1 MQAATLDLNFAPAE
15 HADNTGFELG
25 WDHAH
30 HGLVPPAEHLIDGS
44 PVRHGW
50 LAGKAVFGQRTLRQT
65 RHVRQWLQL
74 RTQAWLRAIAFEGQQ
89 LTPNYLAQIEVAVCP
104 VTRRALGGVPGA
116 ADAPVVER
124 LQASGA
130 YAAGHVVVMSHSVSI
145 ARAGCDAAQALQ
157 FAKQAQEAQDANES
171 GTVRGL
177 DAVQWRRLASL
188 IALVT
193 PQSHIEAT
201 RWPLLAL
208 PPNRLRVLNAAQ
220 GLQALVTLQL
230 ASAGWSQRLREL
242 VGGLIEAGVRQD
254 FQLFVAAVAP
264 RVLEW
269 PELMTP
275 QAQREAL
282 EDLWLDE
289 RVQRRWQHFVAQLS
303 DAQTEQL
310 LQRAA
315 SLGVAGKRSLMHDK
329 AGAVEGWTSD
339 AMRALRINVR
349 GNAQRNGKRAPVMN
363 ERLVPQTQVGWF
375 N

>member
-1 MQAATLDLNFAPAE
+1 M
-15 HADNTGFELG
+15 
-25 WDHAH
+25 
-30 HGLVPPAEHLIDGS
+30 
-44 PVRHGW
+44 
-50 LAGKAVFGQRTLRQT
+50 
-65 RHVRQWLQL
+65 
-74 RTQAWLRAIAFEGQQ
+74 
-89 LTPNYLAQIEVAVCP
+89 
-104 VTRRALGGVPGA
+104 
-116 ADAPVVER
+116 
-124 LQASGA
+124 
-130 YAAGHVVVMSHSVSI
+130 
-145 ARAGCDAAQALQ
+145 
-157 FAKQAQEAQDANES
+157 
-171 GTVRGL
+171 
-177 DAVQWRRLASL
+177 
-188 IALVT
+188 
-193 PQSHIEAT
+193 
-201 RWPLLAL
+201 
-208 PPNRLRVLNAAQ
+208 LNAAQ

-242 VGGLIEAGVRQD
+242 ASGLIEAGVRQD

-349 GNAQRNGKRAPVMN
+349 GNAQRSGKRVPVMN
-363 ERLVPQTQVGWF
+363 ERSVPQTQAGWF